1 MGYFGNYVIV
11 LGSNGHCQLEEH
23 IIYEEL
29 EVESDEDDK
38 KDLGNE
44 SGGDGDHLEHE
55 GKNNVIVNNM
65 PPAKEHATNKN
76 NLGSKENEIRSSLR
90 YTYMHGVNFTMH
102 PDKYSTSQ
110 MYYLYVCNYSIHT
123 SGSTYITGIK
133 KIQLEC
139 A

>member
-44 SGGDGDHLEHE
+44 SGSDGDHLEHE
-55 GKNNVIVNNM
+55 GKNNLIVNNKALCM
-65 PPAKEHATNKN
+65 DRP
-76 NLGSKENEIRSSLR
+76 
-90 YTYMHGVNFTMH
+90 
-102 PDKYSTSQ
+102 
-110 MYYLYVCNYSIHT
+110 
-123 SGSTYITGIK
+123 
-133 KIQLEC
+133 
-139 A
+139 